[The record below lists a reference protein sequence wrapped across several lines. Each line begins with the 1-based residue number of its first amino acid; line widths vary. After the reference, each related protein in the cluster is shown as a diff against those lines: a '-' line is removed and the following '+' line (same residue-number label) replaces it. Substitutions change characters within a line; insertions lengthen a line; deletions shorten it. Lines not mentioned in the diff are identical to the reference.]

1 MTQWLAKRARA
12 ATTAPLEIRN
22 KKIPDVI
29 VQILQHRGY
38 TSAQDIEKY
47 FAPSLSDLH
56 DPFLFNDMEKAVDRI
71 MGALHR
77 KQRILVHGDY
87 DTDGITGTALI
98 VNNLRKLGGDVEYYI
113 PHRLRE
119 GYGLSLSG
127 INRAIKQ
134 QCQVIIT
141 VDCGITAVREI
152 KRAHEQGIDV
162 IVCDHHKPETQLP
175 HACALIN
182 AKIPGCAYPFK
193 ELAGVGVG
201 FKLLNALYAK
211 LNRPRAELHADLDL
225 VALGTVVDIVPLV
238 DENRTMVKYGMR
250 KLIKSTKAG
259 FQALLDETGLKKGV
273 TAYHLGFIIGPRVNA
288 CGRLHDAH
296 EALEMFLVND
306 KEVARE
312 HARTLSRHNAQ
323 RQAIEAKMYEDARA
337 LIDQEKLYEDRVIVV
352 GREEWHPGVVG
363 IVASKLSDDYYKP
376 TVLLALDRDAARGSA
391 RSISGFDITSALG
404 ACHELLTA
412 FGGHTQAAGLELDR
426 KHIPELRA
434 CLNHYAQK
442 CDAEIFTEK
451 KMYDLKLDLDEIS
464 EEVIHFLKY
473 FEPTGFAN
481 PQPVF
486 LGENCEVVGVPRV
499 VGTNHL
505 RCALRQNGVAY
516 QAIAYGRAGDILNIE
531 VGKTRVDCLYSISE
545 DSFFGKK
552 KVVLKIKDMRRTHAA

>member
-1 MTQWLAKRARA
+1 
-12 ATTAPLEIRN
+12 
-22 KKIPDVI
+22 
-29 VQILQHRGY
+29 
-38 TSAQDIEKY
+38 
-47 FAPSLSDLH
+47 
-56 DPFLFNDMEKAVDRI
+56 MEKAVDRI

-306 KEVARE
+306 IDVARE

-404 ACHELLTA
+404 TCHEVLTA

-426 KHIPELRA
+426 KHIPELRTR
-434 CLNHYAQK
+434 LNRYAQK